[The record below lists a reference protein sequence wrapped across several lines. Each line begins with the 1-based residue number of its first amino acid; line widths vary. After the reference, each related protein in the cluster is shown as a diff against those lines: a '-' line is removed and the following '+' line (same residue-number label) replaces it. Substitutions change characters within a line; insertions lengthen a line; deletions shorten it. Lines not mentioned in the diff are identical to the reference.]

1 MSEEISATESPL
13 LPPFKGSEMVT
24 EHIPEKFGRLN
35 KYFQELTFYDMGRLT
50 PDFIVESA
58 EPQDKIAMKLLSDGF
73 LLPYLDKPDPFDRNV
88 AEKLYPGVFQSPPA
102 SPQIWRPEI
111 LSSVYSGL
119 DFEKP
124 TIDKLTVPDTK
135 ADVTTHLVLS
145 GRNLTD
151 RDIPFVLKLVNNLPK
166 CSVVDLSSNRLS
178 PAIGS
183 DESFKGLLRIVNYVD
198 VTINP
203 VATIAGIECLSRLS
217 DDLLCKVIWV
227 QQYHLTT
234 SVELQNLMETLKM
247 GSVLQVHKEYYG
259 LS

>member
-1 MSEEISATESPL
+1 MSGQSSASVFYPTPQ
-13 LPPFKGSEMVT
+13 FTGSETVADR
-24 EHIPEKFGRLN
+24 IPEKFGRLK
-35 KYFQELTFYDMGRLT
+35 KYFEELTFSDLGRLT
-50 PDFIVESA
+50 SDFMVESA

-88 AEKLYPGVFQSPPA
+88 AEKLYPGVFQSRPA
-102 SPQIWRPEI
+102 SPQIWRPEV

-124 TIDKLTVPDTK
+124 TIDKLNIPDTK
-135 ADVTTHLVLS
+135 ADVTYLDLS

-151 RDIPFVLKLVNNLPK
+151 RDIPFVLKLVNNLHK
-166 CSVVDLSSNRLS
+166 CSVIDLSNNRLS

-183 DESFKGLLRIVNYVD
+183 DDSFKELLRIVNYVD

-203 VATIAGIECLSRLS
+203 VATIAGIDYLNRLS
-217 DDLLCKVIWV
+217 DSLLFKVIWV
-227 QQYHLTT
+227 QRHHLTA
-234 SVELQNLMETLKM
+234 SVEWQKLIGKQKV
-247 GSVLQVHKEYYG
+247 GSVLQAHKKYYG